1 MRINM
6 HNHSILRVAFVGM
19 FAFAA
24 AIGVGRFAFT
34 PLLPMMQ
41 KDAGLTL
48 SMGAWL
54 ASANYLGYLVGALS
68 AIWIR
73 LPATTMLRVAL
84 ISIVALTIAMGV
96 TRDPVLW
103 LALRALAGV
112 ASAWGLIFASASI
125 LPRLV
130 AAGQKRLSGIVFGG
144 VGLGMVLAGGVCLIA
159 GGFEWSSSQIW
170 QMLGALAL
178 VLTGLAWP
186 ANGDTID
193 RAQIATPV
201 PVVDDGSA
209 IRKRLVIVLCY
220 GVFGFAYIVPAT
232 FLPAMARRAVADPAV
247 FGWAWPVFGAAALAS
262 TLLAARLSSVLSNRR
277 IWALGHLVMAFG
289 VAVPLV
295 WQGIGGIIAA
305 SLCVGGTFMV
315 VTLSGLQEA
324 QRLAQGNSAR
334 LIAGMT
340 TAFATGQV
348 LGPILIG
355 VLAGSSSGLQI
366 SLSVASLSLV
376 ATALILF
383 RR

>member
-1 MRINM
+1 MGIDVR
-6 HNHSILRVAFVGM
+6 HQSILGVAIAGM
-19 FAFAA
+19 FAFAT
-24 AIGVGRFAFT
+24 AIGIGRFAFT

-73 LPATTMLRVAL
+73 LTATTMLRVAL
-84 ISIVALTIAMGV
+84 ISIVVLTLAMGR
-96 TRDPVLW
+96 THEPALW
-103 LALRALAGV
+103 VALRALAGV

-144 VGLGMVLAGGVCLIA
+144 VGLGMVLAGGTCLIA
-159 GGFEWSSSQIW
+159 AGFDLSSSEIW

-186 ANGDTID
+186 AHDETIE
-193 RAQIATPV
+193 RGPV
-201 PVVDDGSA
+201 KSSAPVLTDGA
-209 IRKRLVIVLCY
+209 VVRKRLVIVLCY

-262 TLLAARLSSVLSNRR
+262 TLLAARLSSMLSNRR
-277 IWALGHLVMAFG
+277 IWALGHLIMAFG

-295 WQGIGGIIAA
+295 WPGIGGIIAA

-324 QRLAQGNSAR
+324 QRLAEGNSAR

-340 TAFATGQV
+340 TAFAAGQV

-355 VLAGSSSGLQI
+355 VLAGNPSGLQV
-366 SLSVASLSLV
+366 SLIVASLSLI
-376 ATALILF
+376 ATAVVLL

>member
-1 MRINM
+1 VRINM

-130 AAGQKRLSGIVFGG
+130 AAGQRRLSGIVFGG

>member
-193 RAQIATPV
+193 RAQIATPA
-201 PVVDDGSA
+201 PVVDDGAA

-295 WQGIGGIIAA
+295 WPGIGGIIAA

-348 LGPILIG
+348 LGPLLIG
-355 VLAGSSSGLQI
+355 VLAGSSSGMQV
-366 SLSVASLSLV
+366 SLSVASLSLL
-376 ATALILF
+376 ATAAILL

>member
-1 MRINM
+1 VRINM

-112 ASAWGLIFASASI
+112 ASAWGLVFASASI

-201 PVVDDGSA
+201 PVVDDGAA

-355 VLAGSSSGLQI
+355 VLAGRSSGLQI

>member
-84 ISIVALTIAMGV
+84 ISIVALTIAMGA

-103 LALRALAGV
+103 LVLRALAGV
-112 ASAWGLIFASASI
+112 ASAWGLVFASASI

>member
-130 AAGQKRLSGIVFGG
+130 AAGQRRLSGIVFGG

>member
-1 MRINM
+1 MGINVRDQ
-6 HNHSILRVAFVGM
+6 SILGVAIAGM
-19 FAFAA
+19 FAFAT
-24 AIGVGRFAFT
+24 AIGIGRFAFT

-73 LPATTMLRVAL
+73 LSSTTMLRVAL
-84 ISIVALTIAMGV
+84 ISIVVLTVAMGG
-96 TRDPVLW
+96 THDPALW
-103 LALRALAGV
+103 VALRALAGV
-112 ASAWGLIFASASI
+112 ASAWGLIFASSTI

-130 AAGQKRLSGIVFGG
+130 AAGEKRLSGVVFGG
-144 VGLGMVLAGGVCLIA
+144 VGFGMVLTGATCLIA
-159 GGFEWSSSQIW
+159 GGFEWSSSEIW
-170 QMLGALAL
+170 QLLGALAL

-186 ANGDTID
+186 AHSDTLGAG
-193 RAQIATPV
+193 RVTTPA
-201 PVVDDGSA
+201 PTYADGA
-209 IRKRLVIVLCY
+209 AVRRRLVIVLCY

-232 FLPAMARRAVADPAV
+232 FLPAMARRAVADPAI

-277 IWALGHLVMAFG
+277 IWALGHLIMAFG

-295 WQGIGGIIAA
+295 WPGIGGIIAA

-324 QRLAQGNSAR
+324 QRLAEANSAR
-334 LIAGMT
+334 LIAEMT
-340 TAFATGQV
+340 AAFATGQV

-355 VLAGSSSGLQI
+355 VLAGSSGGLQI
-366 SLSVASLSLV
+366 SLTVASLSLV
-376 ATALILF
+376 ATAAILL

>member
-1 MRINM
+1 MGINVR
-6 HNHSILRVAFVGM
+6 NHSILGVAFAGM

-84 ISIVALTIAMGV
+84 ISIVALTLAMGV
-96 TRDPVLW
+96 TRDPAFW
-103 LALRALAGV
+103 LVLRALAGV

-144 VGLGMVLAGGVCLIA
+144 VGLGMVLAGGTCLIA
-159 GGFEWSSSQIW
+159 GGFEWSSSEIW

-186 ANGDTID
+186 SRGDTID
-193 RAQIATPV
+193 RARTTTPA
-201 PVVDDGSA
+201 PVVGDRA
-209 IRKRLVIVLCY
+209 AVRKRVIVVLCY

-277 IWALGHLVMAFG
+277 IWALGHLIMAFG
-289 VAVPLV
+289 VAVPLA
-295 WQGIGGIIAA
+295 WPGIGGIIAA

-324 QRLAQGNSAR
+324 QRLAEGNSAR

-340 TAFATGQV
+340 AAFATGQV

-355 VLAGSSSGLQI
+355 VLTGSSGGLQI

-376 ATALILF
+376 ATAAILL
-383 RR
+383 RG